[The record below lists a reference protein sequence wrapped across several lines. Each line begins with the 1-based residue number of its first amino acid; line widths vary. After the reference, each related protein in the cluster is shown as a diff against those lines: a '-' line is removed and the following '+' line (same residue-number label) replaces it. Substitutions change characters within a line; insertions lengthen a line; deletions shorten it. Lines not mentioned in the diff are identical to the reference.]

1 MTIRVLFMISS
12 MRGGGSEQQT
22 LLLLEHLDRTKF
34 APHLYL
40 THREGDLLAR
50 VPDDVVI
57 NEFQPSRSRLYF
69 PGRALGDQV
78 SHLTNMVRS
87 EKIDVIYDRTFHM
100 TMIAGP
106 AALAADVP
114 RVSTIVS
121 PPDRALPLVERRFV
135 GLKKRR
141 LAKAYRDSS
150 RVIAVSQNA
159 ADSAA
164 RYYGLKVGQI
174 EVVLNP
180 VDRESIINRT
190 VIKDDRPK
198 GVLLLACVG
207 RMTDEKGHADLIE
220 ALRLTE
226 TDWPH
231 APLHVWMVGDG
242 PLRQSLE
249 IKAQDVLKLHQLEF
263 VGHQSDAASW
273 IASADALILPSRFEG
288 MPNVVLEA
296 MALGTP
302 VVATASG
309 GTGELQ
315 QNPPT
320 MFLAEPA
327 EPASLAKQISRFA
340 ADQRATAEQI
350 KAAKEMIQQDHNVD
364 LTTRRIESILM
375 QSVR

>member
-1 MTIRVLFMISS
+1 

-106 AALAADVP
+106 AARAADVP

-164 RYYGLKVGQI
+164 RY
-174 EVVLNP
+174 
-180 VDRESIINRT
+180 
-190 VIKDDRPK
+190 
-198 GVLLLACVG
+198 
-207 RMTDEKGHADLIE
+207 
-220 ALRLTE
+220 
-226 TDWPH
+226 
-231 APLHVWMVGDG
+231 
-242 PLRQSLE
+242 
-249 IKAQDVLKLHQLEF
+249 
-263 VGHQSDAASW
+263 
-273 IASADALILPSRFEG
+273 
-288 MPNVVLEA
+288 
-296 MALGTP
+296 
-302 VVATASG
+302 
-309 GTGELQ
+309 
-315 QNPPT
+315 
-320 MFLAEPA
+320 
-327 EPASLAKQISRFA
+327 
-340 ADQRATAEQI
+340 
-350 KAAKEMIQQDHNVD
+350 
-364 LTTRRIESILM
+364 
-375 QSVR
+375 